1 MTTPSRRDVR
11 QTLSTALSDQRT
23 MVTPNGLQHLTDEVV
38 ALVEQAAGAPTTGP
52 ARMMRVHF
60 QQHNWSSYPA
70 HADYRADTF
79 RIEANQD
86 LTLSRRDGGQVAA
99 FSFGHWLRVETLT
112 EEPDNA

>member
-79 RIEANQD
+79 RIEPDQD
-86 LTLSRRDGGQVAA
+86 LTLHRRDGGQVAA